1 MNNIPREEYPR
12 PDFVRDN
19 YTTLNGEWDFGFD
32 DDDLGLRLR
41 WYDNTCNDKRASGN
55 ETIDQYFDKKI
66 IVPYTY
72 LCELSKVNDHDF
84 HDIVWYRRKVLFKR
98 TMTNSRFILHFGAI
112 DHIAD
117 IWIDSDHVC
126 HHEGGN
132 TPIDI
137 DVTDSVSNKEEHVI
151 TVRAFDDSF
160 DFESTRG
167 KQFWEKRSSG
177 IFYTRTVGIWQSVWY
192 EEVPGTYLKS
202 VRITSDLDE
211 RMIEIDMKI
220 EGSKD
225 AKAGVSISLKGTKLL
240 SDEIVIRNGR
250 AKVKYW
256 LDSAITL
263 DWHHQESWTWS
274 PETPVLFDVEYTI
287 EALNK
292 DLEVG
297 SLEDFKDNPKYDSPP
312 NLESDSSQ
320 NTNDIKADFDND
332 SYKDAYKDRVKGYF
346 AFRKIN
352 VVNGKILLNNRPY
365 TMKMLLD
372 QGYFRKGLLTAPTD
386 DDLRKD
392 IEYTKSMGFNGV
404 RKHQKVEDPRF
415 LYWAD
420 KLGLLVWGEGP
431 SSYEYSQTAVER
443 HTKEWLEILRRDYNH
458 PCIIA
463 WVPLNESWGVH
474 EILDREDE
482 QAHSLALYYL
492 IKSIDRTRLVISND
506 GWTHTRS
513 DIVTIHDYSGDR
525 QELTERYADIDN
537 IKRLF
542 PGGHA
547 LFARGYE
554 YHGEPVMV
562 TEFGGISYCKDGT
575 EGWGY
580 TAAGDE
586 EDYLKRFRDVVEP
599 LLKSENVQGFVYTQ
613 LTDVEQEINGLMTY
627 DREFKVSPDK
637 IREIV
642 NGQ

>member
-1 MNNIPREEYPR
+1 MNNLPRAEYPR
-12 PDFVRDN
+12 PDFVRDSF
-19 YTTLNGEWDFGFD
+19 YCLNGEWDFAYD
-32 DDDLGLRLR
+32 DANLGLSDK
-41 WYDNTCNDKRASGN
+41 WYENAGDA
-55 ETIDQYFDKKI
+55 FDKKI

-72 LCELSKVNDHDF
+72 LCELSGINNQDF
-84 HDIVWYRRKVLFKR
+84 HDIVWYKKEVSFTKKHE
-98 TMTNSRFILHFGAI
+98 NSRLLLHFGAI
-112 DHIAD
+112 DHVAD

-132 TPIDI
+132 TPIEI
-137 DVTDSVSNKEEHVI
+137 DVTDSVAGKEKHVI

-160 DFESTRG
+160 DFEMTRG
-167 KQFWEKRSSG
+167 KQFWEKKSSG

-192 EEVPGTYLKS
+192 EEVAPVYLKS
-202 VRITSDLDE
+202 VRITPDLDE
-211 RMIEIDMKI
+211 RMIEIDMEMGGGK
-220 EGSKD
+220 E
-225 AKAGVSISLKGTKLL
+225 ALVSLDISLKGKELL
-240 SDEIVIRNGR
+240 SDQIKVLNGR

-263 DWHHQESWTWS
+263 DWHHQESWIWS
-274 PETPVLFDVEYTI
+274 PENPVLFDIIYT
-287 EALNK
+287 
-292 DLEVG
+292 V
-297 SLEDFKDNPKYDSPP
+297 DSQRNSEP
-312 NLESDSSQ
+312 D
-320 NTNDIKADFDND
+320 K
-332 SYKDAYKDRVKGYF
+332 VCGYF

-352 VVNGKILLNNRPY
+352 VVNGRILLNNRPY
-365 TMKMLLD
+365 CMKMLLD
-372 QGYFRKGLLTAPTD
+372 QGYFRKGLLTAPSD

-392 IEYTKSMGFNGV
+392 IENTKAMGFNGV

-443 HTKEWLEILRRDYNH
+443 HTREWLEVLRRDYNH
-458 PCIIA
+458 PCIVA

-482 QAHSLALYYL
+482 QAHSLGLYYL

-506 GWTHTRS
+506 GWTHTKS
-513 DIVTIHDYSGDR
+513 DIITIHDYSGSR
-525 QELTERYADIDN
+525 KELTDRYADLDN
-537 IKRLF
+537 IVKEF

-554 YHGEPVMV
+554 YHGEPIMV
-562 TEFGGISYCKDGT
+562 TEFGGISFCKDGT

-580 TAAGDE
+580 TAAENE
-586 EDYLKRFRDVVEP
+586 EDYLERFRNVVEP
-599 LLKSENVQGFVYTQ
+599 LLESEHIQGFVYTQ

-627 DREFKVSPDK
+627 DREFKADPGK

-642 NGQ
+642 QGKKY

>member
-1 MNNIPREEYPR
+1 MNNIPRDEYPR
-12 PDFVRDN
+12 PDFVREN
-19 YTTLNGEWDFGFD
+19 YTCLNGEWDFSFEEDIFD
-32 DDDLGLRLR
+32 
-41 WYDNTCNDKRASGN
+41 
-55 ETIDQYFDKKI
+55 QKI

-72 LCELSKVNDHDF
+72 LCELSGINDHDF
-84 HDIVWYRRKVLFKR
+84 HDIVWYRKRVLFKR
-98 TMTNSRFILHFGAI
+98 KIKNSRFILHFGAI
-112 DHIAD
+112 DHTAD

-137 DVTDSVSNKEEHVI
+137 DITDSLEGGDEHEI
-151 TVRAFDDSF
+151 IVRAFDDSF
-160 DFESTRG
+160 DFEMTRG
-167 KQFWEKRSSG
+167 KQFWEKKSSG

-192 EEVPGTYLKS
+192 EEVPHTYLKS
-202 VRITSDLDE
+202 VRITPDLDE
-211 RMIEIDMKI
+211 RMIEIDMSI
-220 EGSKD
+220 EGNRN
-225 AKAGVSISLKGTKLL
+225 ARAGVIISLKGTELF

-274 PETPVLFDVEYTI
+274 PENPVLFDIEYTV
-287 EALNK
+287 EALSE
-292 DLEVG
+292 DPE
-297 SLEDFKDNPKYDSPP
+297 EDFKEGIKEVIKEVIKEDS
-312 NLESDSSQ
+312 LKDADSELSL
-320 NTNDIKADFDND
+320 ND
-332 SYKDAYKDRVKGYF
+332 SNLTKSFDKASYKDRVKGYF

-386 DDLRKD
+386 DDLKKD
-392 IEYTKSMGFNGV
+392 IEYTKRMGFNGV

-420 KLGLLVWGEGP
+420 KLGLIVWGEGP

-443 HTKEWLEILRRDYNH
+443 HTREWLEILRRDYNH

-513 DIVTIHDYSGDR
+513 DIVTIHDYSADR
-525 QELTERYADIDN
+525 QELTDRYADIDN

-562 TEFGGISYCKDGT
+562 TEFGGISYCTDGT

-580 TAAGDE
+580 SAAKDE
-586 EDYLKRFRDVVEP
+586 EDFLRRFRDVVEP

-637 IREIV
+637 IKEII
-642 NGQ
+642 NRSNPL